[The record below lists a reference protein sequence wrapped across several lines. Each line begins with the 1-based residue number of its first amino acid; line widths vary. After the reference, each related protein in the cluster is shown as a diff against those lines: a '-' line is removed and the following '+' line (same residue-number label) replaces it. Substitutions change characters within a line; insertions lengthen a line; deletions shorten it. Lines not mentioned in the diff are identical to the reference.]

1 MKKIIFILF
10 AVLLVISLYLNY
22 KFVIYPRKE
31 SARQSVESPE
41 AAEPLSSAV
50 LPEAEKAQMFTAA
63 REYIKP
69 DCAEGME
76 VDLKILKQ
84 LDSWVLLEI
93 IPLNV
98 ETDNAAMVLEK
109 VNGEWRPRDW
119 GTILPGWRERVPE
132 LFE

>member
-1 MKKIIFILF
+1 MKKIILILVVILLAGGIYFAYQFIT
-10 AVLLVISLYLNY
+10 A
-22 KFVIYPRKE
+22 PEKE
-31 SARQSVESPE
+31 PVQQSAESDSSVVGSEVQ
-41 AAEPLSSAV
+41 AER
-50 LPEAEKAQMFTAA
+50 EQMFEAA

-69 DCAEGME
+69 DAVEGME

-84 LDSWVLLEI
+84 LDKWVLLEI

-98 ETDNAAMVLEK
+98 ETDNAGMILEK
-109 VNGEWRPRDW
+109 VDGKWYPRDW